1 MSSTRRLHPLTP
13 LLPLLLLDLACAAQH
28 PMNVPSMTPLPA
40 AGLAAPTPAPLAENH
55 FLRDR
60 SSAVTPAALATI
72 LAAPTYLE
80 VDARVGVLPVSTG
93 YGADEDV
100 PLTQVP
106 GLLGEA
112 LDDSGLFEGVS
123 EVSTDFPSDGSLAG
137 LRELAARYRAEYLLL
152 YRHRFVDDAY
162 ANPWAASY
170 LTLVTIPFAPGHT
183 LETTGVVE
191 ATLLD
196 VKSGTLLFTVFERVH
211 AKTSE
216 NVWQHDRKRRELKEQ
231 LLADATRALT
241 EQVMVKIRRLVS
253 ARPGEV
259 AAAGAKAGR
268 DRAEDVPAGAP
279 APTPLGAL

>member
-1 MSSTRRLHPLTP
+1 MALMSSPRTLRPLTL
-13 LLPLLLLDLACAAQH
+13 LLPLLALDLACAAHQ
-28 PMNVPSMTPLPA
+28 PMNAPAMMPLATEAP
-40 AGLAAPTPAPLAENH
+40 AAPTPAPLAEDH

-60 SSAVTPAALATI
+60 GSAVSPAALATI

-80 VDARVGVLPVSTG
+80 PHARVGVLPVSTG

-100 PLTQVP
+100 PLTRVP
-106 GLLGEA
+106 GLLGDA

-162 ANPWAASY
+162 ANPWAAAY
-170 LTLVTIPFAPGHT
+170 LTLVTIPFVPGQT

-191 ATLLD
+191 ATLFD

-211 AKTSE
+211 AKSSE
-216 NVWQHDRKRRELKEQ
+216 NVWQHERKRRELKAQ

-241 EQVMVKIRRLVS
+241 EQVMIKIRRLVA

-259 AAAGAKAGR
+259 ASGGPR
-268 DRAEDVPAGAP
+268 EPAPGGAP
-279 APTPLGAL
+279 PAALGTL

>member
-1 MSSTRRLHPLTP
+1 
-13 LLPLLLLDLACAAQH
+13 
-28 PMNVPSMTPLPA
+28 
-40 AGLAAPTPAPLAENH
+40 
-55 FLRDR
+55 
-60 SSAVTPAALATI
+60 
-72 LAAPTYLE
+72 
-80 VDARVGVLPVSTG
+80 VLPVSTG

-100 PLTQVP
+100 PLTRVP

-170 LTLVTIPFAPGHT
+170 LTLVTIPFVPGHT
-183 LETTGVVE
+183 LETAGVVE

-196 VKSGTLLFTVFERVH
+196 VKSGTLLFTVFQRVH

-216 NVWQHDRKRRELKEQ
+216 NVWLHDRKRRELKEQ
-231 LLADATRALT
+231 LLVDATRALT
-241 EQVMVKIRRLVS
+241 EQVMLKIRRLVS
-253 ARPGEV
+253 ARPGE
-259 AAAGAKAGR
+259 AAAAQAGGHGLDGAT
-268 DRAEDVPAGAP
+268 AP
-279 APTPLGAL
+279 APAALGTL